1 MRVRRVATIALVLA
15 AVSGCG
21 GSAAGDQPADPGRAT
36 LGAFLHAAAEGNTTL
51 MRGLLSLES
60 SRRLGTAALSKLG
73 ARLRPLA
80 RGYRVLVS
88 ERITDD
94 FGVAA
99 VAGSGGV
106 YAAALRRD
114 GDEWRLE
121 LAGPVMIKPL
131 GPDPGSGEE
140 LVQQVA
146 VEIEGGTGSGDVL
159 LYLDGVVIP
168 FTKVYGG
175 GPSFTAFA
183 NLPSPVRRG
192 RHSIVAFAGRE
203 RDASALAWTFSATR

>member
-1 MRVRRVATIALVLA
+1 LRRLVVIALVLA
-15 AVSGCG
+15 GVSGCG
-21 GSAAGDQPADPGRAT
+21 GSAEKPDDPGLET
-36 LGAFLHAAAEGNTTL
+36 LGAFLHAAEEGNPDL

-80 RGYRVLVS
+80 RSYRVLVS

-99 VAGSGGV
+99 VTGSAGV
-106 YAAALRRD
+106 YAAALRKD
-114 GDEWRLE
+114 GEEWRLE
-121 LAGPVMIKPL
+121 LAGPVKIKPL
-131 GPDPGSGEE
+131 GPDPGSREE

-146 VEIEGGTGSGDVL
+146 VEAEGGTGSGDAL
-159 LYLDGVVIP
+159 LYLDGVAIP

-175 GPSFTAFA
+175 GSSFTAFA
-183 NLPSPVRRG
+183 NLPSPIRRG
-192 RHSIVAFAGRE
+192 KHSIVAFAGRE
-203 RDASALAWTFSATR
+203 GDGSALAWTFSVTR